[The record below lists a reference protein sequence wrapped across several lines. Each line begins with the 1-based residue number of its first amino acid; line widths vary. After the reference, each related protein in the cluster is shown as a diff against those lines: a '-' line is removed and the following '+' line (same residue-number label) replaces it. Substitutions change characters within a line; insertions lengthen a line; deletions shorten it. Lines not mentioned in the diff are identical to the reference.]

1 MASKQ
6 GLTAY
11 KAKVYIDCTGD
22 GDLAA
27 WAGAIYEIGDRNH
40 TMQSATHCFSL
51 AGVDMFQYTM
61 GVRLHGDNTESPIYE
76 ILKSGKYPLI
86 EDNHLCQNPVGPGV
100 VQFNA
105 GHINVNTLDDKQLSD
120 AMIRGR
126 EMANQYKE
134 ALQAYHSKAFG
145 HAFVNNTA
153 QLLGVREGRR
163 ILGDYVLTLDDFKA
177 RRQFPDEIGRNSY
190 YVDIHIPG
198 SESVHYGKGES
209 HGIPYRILTPKGFKN
224 LLVAGRCASSDHLVY
239 GSIRV
244 MTNCLVMGEA
254 AGTAAN
260 IFMHGPRD
268 VHEIDVRQLRG
279 RLREAGQ
286 YFL

>member
-1 MASKQ
+1 
-6 GLTAY
+6 
-11 KAKVYIDCTGD
+11 
-22 GDLAA
+22 
-27 WAGAIYEIGDRNH
+27 
-40 TMQSATHCFSL
+40 
-51 AGVDMFQYTM
+51 
-61 GVRLHGDNTESPIYE
+61 
-76 ILKSGKYPLI
+76 
-86 EDNHLCQNPVGPGV
+86 
-100 VQFNA
+100 
-105 GHINVNTLDDKQLSD
+105 
-120 AMIRGR
+120 MISR
-126 EMANQYKE
+126 
-134 ALQAYHSKAFG
+134 H
-145 HAFVNNTA
+145 
-153 QLLGVREGRR
+153 
-163 ILGDYVLTLDDFKA
+163 
-177 RRQFPDEIGRNSY
+177 DEIGRNSY